1 MKTTL
6 IPIHPVELNGH
17 EIDLYLAIEE
27 EAVQSLVFPIEQLN
41 RVLLASGNATPEVLD
56 AVRRYVRLEVRTL
69 ETVDG
74 TIDVVNAEEAA
85 PLRPCSADCSRCGCS
100 PTGSSS
106 SFTAPSTRHAHMSSN
121 PRGCPR
127 LPALPGPVTAQ
138 RKSRKAEAG
147 RGHPGS
153 PFIR

>member
-6 IPIHPVELNGH
+6 IPIHPVEFNGH

-27 EAVQSLVFPIEQLN
+27 EAVQSVVFPIEQLN

-69 ETVDG
+69 ETVAG

-85 PLRPCSADCSRCGCS
+85 PLFARLFALGLLTDRQLIVLHRAINAACAHVFES
-100 PTGSSS
+100 PWVPT
-106 SFTAPSTRHAHMSSN
+106 
-121 PRGCPR
+121 
-127 LPALPGPVTAQ
+127 L
-138 RKSRKAEAG
+138 AG
-147 RGHPGS
+147 IARASHGAA
-153 PFIR
+153 